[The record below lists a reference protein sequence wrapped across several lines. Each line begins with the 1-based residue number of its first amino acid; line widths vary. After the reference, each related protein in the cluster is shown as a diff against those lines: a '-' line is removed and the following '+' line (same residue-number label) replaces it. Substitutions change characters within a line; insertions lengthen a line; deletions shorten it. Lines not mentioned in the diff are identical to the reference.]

1 MAANKIVSL
10 RGDKCWRKMDRK
22 EVFKQVKGM
31 ERLKVENFGPIKEVD
46 VCFGDLTILV
56 GPQASGK
63 SLFLELFKLVQDKYS
78 IVNKLRSYNYILPKN
93 NVDFILDNYFGE
105 GLHSLFRPETMI
117 KHNDKQFNVSV
128 ELKSGKNKQES
139 VFYIPAQ
146 RILSISD
153 GRPKNFMEFDNSS
166 PFVLRNFS
174 ETLRVFIQGGLGSP
188 DVIFPMRNR
197 LKKTIKN
204 SIDDSIFHKSRVII
218 DQGSGQR
225 KMKLNVGGINLPFM
239 TWSAGQKEF
248 MPLLLAMYCLSGP
261 PTSVIDKSNY
271 KWVIIEEPEM
281 GLHPRAIQTVI
292 LEILELVEFGYK
304 VVVSTHSP
312 TMLEFVWV
320 FETLKNLAEDK
331 LKSALC
337 ELFEVGDGSSVASL
351 FDGLK
356 TKEMRSYFFSLDGNG
371 VQSCDISSLDV
382 GSSELFEAEWG
393 GLSTFSSRAA
403 DVVSRH
409 YQDNIQP
416 K

>member
-1 MAANKIVSL
+1 
-10 RGDKCWRKMDRK
+10 
-22 EVFKQVKGM
+22 M

-78 IVNKLRSYNYILPKN
+78 IVKKLRGYNYILPKN
-93 NVDFILDNYFGE
+93 NVDSILDNYFGE
-105 GLHSLFRPETMI
+105 GLHSLFRSDTNI
-117 KHNDKQFNVSV
+117 VHDDKQFNVSV
-128 ELKSGKNKQES
+128 ALKSGKNKSITES

-188 DVIFPMRNR
+188 DVIFPMKNR
-197 LKKTIKN
+197 LKRTIKN
-204 SIDDSIFHKSRVII
+204 SIDDSIFHKSQVVI

-225 KMKLNVGGINLPFM
+225 KMKLNVGGIKLPFM

-261 PTSVIDKSNY
+261 PTLVIDKTNY

-292 LEILELVEFGYK
+292 LEILELVELGYK

-331 LKSALC
+331 LRSALC
-337 ELFEVGDGSSVASL
+337 ELFEVGDGSTVASL

-403 DVVSRH
+403 DVVSRY
-409 YQDNIQP
+409 YQGNIQP